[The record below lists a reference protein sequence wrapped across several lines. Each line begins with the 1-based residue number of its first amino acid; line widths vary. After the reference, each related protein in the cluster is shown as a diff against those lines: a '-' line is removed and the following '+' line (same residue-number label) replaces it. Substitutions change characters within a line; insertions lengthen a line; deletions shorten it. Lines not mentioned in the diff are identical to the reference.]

1 MRGDKV
7 AGSSWTGREAVWV
20 ELSGRWNDEMGLKLW
35 MGVENWLLDIDELRT
50 VGGDDGWELEMAGV
64 IKGVARDARGGI
76 GFRFSR

>member
-1 MRGDKV
+1 
-7 AGSSWTGREAVWV
+7 
-20 ELSGRWNDEMGLKLW
+20 MGLKLW